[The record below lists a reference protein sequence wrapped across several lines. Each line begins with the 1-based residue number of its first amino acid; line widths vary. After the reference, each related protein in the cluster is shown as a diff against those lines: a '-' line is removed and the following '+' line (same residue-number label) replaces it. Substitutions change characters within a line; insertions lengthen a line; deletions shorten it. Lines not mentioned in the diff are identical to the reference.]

1 MSEMMVH
8 TDLTIEI
15 NGQSL
20 RAEEGQT
27 ILDAAL
33 INGIALPH
41 LCSDPR
47 LKPGEHCGMCVVE
60 VEGFNE
66 PAKACSTK
74 IADGMVVVTQTEAL
88 ADIRKARLDE
98 IFADHWADCIAP
110 CRLACPAGTDA
121 QGYIGLIAQK
131 RYRDAVELIKQTNP
145 LPGVIGRVCTRPCED
160 ACRRNLVEDR
170 VSICWLK
177 RYAADK
183 DKLSDE
189 RFRPAVKPATGK
201 KIAVIGGG
209 PAGLSAAYYLAVEG
223 HKPVIF
229 EAMPKAGGML
239 RYGIPAYRLPKD
251 ILDDEISEVVELGVE
266 LRVNQRLGKDFTLEQ
281 LQDDYDAVFLGIG
294 AQAGTKL
301 GCENEEIPGVMSGV
315 DFLRSIGLDD
325 PLPIGKKVAVV
336 GGGNVAI
343 DCARSALRLGAEKVY
358 LIYRRGRAEMP
369 AHSIEIEESEHE
381 GVELVLLSN
390 PTKVIG
396 KDKVEGVECIRM
408 ALGEPDASGRRR
420 PEPQQGSEFILEI
433 DNLIAA
439 IGQAIDGTGMEQAME
454 GRYMA
459 ADKRTMHTAIPGV
472 FAAGDAVTGP
482 NAAIQ
487 AVAGGRDAA
496 FAIIQYLRG
505 EQLDLGPAKPFSAV
519 RGGVTKEDL
528 GVPTAERMQMPTL
541 HDNKDRL
548 GLGNFT
554 EVELGLSD
562 AGAEKEAQR
571 CLECGCIKQNDCDLR
586 DAAIEHEIEPGENYE
601 AMRHFKIDKSHPIV
615 LRNQNKCIQCQKC
628 VAICDEV
635 VGVGAFEYREKE
647 NDIVPTGNI
656 PLLETKCE
664 ACGQCISACPTA
676 ALVENRPK
684 FAREFLW
691 PPKVTTTTCTYCG
704 VGCTLE
710 LNTDHAGKVFR
721 VTQTLGEGVNKGSL
735 CGKGRFGYH
744 FISHPDRLT
753 TPLIRKDGELVEASW
768 DEAINLVAAKL
779 FEAKSAYGADS
790 VAGLSSARCTNEE
803 NYLFQKLLRAVIGTN
818 NVDHCARL

>member
-1 MSEMMVH
+1 MSEVMVQ
-8 TDLTIEI
+8 TELNIEI
-15 NGQSL
+15 DGKKL
-20 RAEEGQT
+20 AVRPDQT
-27 ILDAAL
+27 ILEAARAR
-33 INGIALPH
+33 GISIPT
-41 LCSDPR
+41 LCHDPR
-47 LKPGEHCGMCVVE
+47 LKPGAKCGMCVVE
-60 VEGFNE
+60 VQGVSK
-66 PAKACSTK
+66 PVKACETGV
-74 IADGMVVVTQTEAL
+74 AEGMVVSTRTDKLV
-88 ADIRKARLDE
+88 DIRKKRLNE
-98 IFADHWADCIAP
+98 MFADHWADCIAP

-160 ACRRNLVEDR
+160 ACRRNLVDER

-183 DKLSDE
+183 DKLSGK
-189 RFRPAVKPATGK
+189 RFRPTVKPSTGK
-201 KIAVIGGG
+201 KVAIVGGG

-251 ILDDEISEVVELGVE
+251 ILDDEIGEVLELGAE
-266 LRVNQRLGKDFTLEQ
+266 LRTNQRLGKDFSLED
-281 LQDDYDAVFLGIG
+281 LQKEYDAVFLGLG
-294 AQAGTKL
+294 AQAGTSMRL
-301 GCENEEIPGVMSGV
+301 ENEELPGVMSGV
-315 DFLRSIGLDD
+315 DFLRSIGLGD
-325 PLPIGKKVAVV
+325 PLPVGKKIAVV

-369 AHSIEIEESEHE
+369 AHDIEIEEAEHE
-381 GVELVLLSN
+381 GVELVLLAN

-396 KDKVEGVECIRM
+396 VDKTEAVECVRM

-420 PEPQQGSEFILEI
+420 PEPQPGSEFVLEI

-439 IGQAIDGTGMEQAME
+439 IGQAIDGTGAEATMD
-454 GRYMA
+454 GKYMA
-459 ADKRTMHTAIPGV
+459 ADAKTMQTAIPGV

-482 NAAIQ
+482 DAAIQ

-505 EQLDLGPAKPFSAV
+505 EEIDLGPQKPFSAV

-528 GVPTAERMQMPTL
+528 GVEEARRVPMPVIEKAE
-541 HDNKDRL
+541 DRL
-548 GLGNFT
+548 GYNNFT
-554 EVELGLSD
+554 EVELGYSEGD
-562 AGAEKEAQR
+562 ALEEVQR

-586 DAAIEHEIEPGENYE
+586 DAAIEYEIEPSDDYE
-601 AMRHFKIDKSHPIV
+601 AMRHFTIDKSHPVV
-615 LRNQNKCIQCQKC
+615 LHNQNKCIQCQKC
-628 VAICDEV
+628 VQICDEV
-635 VGVGAFEYREKE
+635 VGVKAFEYREAE

-684 FAREFLW
+684 FGREFLW
-691 PPKVTTTTCTYCG
+691 PPAVTETTCTYCG
-704 VGCTLE
+704 VGCTVE
-710 LNTDHAGKVFR
+710 LNTDHTGKVFR
-721 VTQTLGEGVNKGSL
+721 VTEKLGEGVNKGNL

-753 TPLIRKDGELVEASW
+753 HPLIRKDGKLVKASW
-768 DEAINLVAAKL
+768 TEAINLVAEKL
-779 FEAKSAYGADS
+779 FEVKNTHGADA
-790 VAGLSSARCTNEE
+790 VAGFTSARCTNEE
-803 NYLFQKLLRAVIGTN
+803 NYLFQKLLRAVVGTN